1 VLYAG
6 LLEARM
12 VAGWRGRRAATV
24 TIVGFAVLFVSF
36 VFGHMIFPGKHG
48 GSFD

>member
-1 VLYAG
+1 

-12 VAGWRGRRAATV
+12 VIGWRGRRAATV
-24 TIVGFAVLFVSF
+24 TIFGFAVLLVSF
-36 VFGHMIFPGKHG
+36 VFGHMIFPSKHG